1 MSILQLLRTVK
12 ATEDGS
18 LTFRDGPAND
28 PCTVI
33 SVNGRNVL
41 PGLTKISDIASSVNG
56 SWKIVIEPLPGGEVI
71 RDLSR
76 FIHSRYI
83 KRSSLKPWFHGA
95 TRDGIELSQG
105 VIGSMSSSEATEIH
119 KIRDFTSAFTRRF
132 LLRYFTLQ

>member
-1 MSILQLLRTVK
+1 MAPSKQRWLNSSLRLSGGDDVAVEGDDGFVVPSFESEELQVNVQVFRYDCLEGESGTDEWACVLPGNMSILQLLRTVK

-56 SWKIVIEPLPGGEVI
+56 SWKIVIEPLPG
-71 RDLSR
+71 
-76 FIHSRYI
+76 
-83 KRSSLKPWFHGA
+83 K
-95 TRDGIELSQG
+95 
-105 VIGSMSSSEATEIH
+105 
-119 KIRDFTSAFTRRF
+119 
-132 LLRYFTLQ
+132 